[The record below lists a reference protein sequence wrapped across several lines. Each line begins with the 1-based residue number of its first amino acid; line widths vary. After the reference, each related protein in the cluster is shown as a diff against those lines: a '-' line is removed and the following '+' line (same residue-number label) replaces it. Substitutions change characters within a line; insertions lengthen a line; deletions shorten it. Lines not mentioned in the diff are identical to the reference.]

1 MKNDSLLSFEEK
13 LVTTLQ
19 TKKASSEWTQGLK
32 AQLDKSLL
40 NKTIFLDNNKKN
52 KGLRWAFAGFCLAL
66 IAVVAVFAIGPQKV
80 WAEIASL
87 FQRLPGVGVVEDISD
102 SCVLT
107 EPIIIKQDGYTMTLE
122 ELSSTSQEGWVR
134 FSLDGWQGD
143 RDFFYMMLR
152 EFGSLQYTL
161 DNIKPSSV
169 QVGDIYESQ
178 KLYLEY
184 NLPSVCNVAQFTLGF
199 DNLPGS
205 KKNMAPALWQFE
217 PQLRAA
223 TEEDTL
229 PQKNQTFV
237 SSNEQEG
244 VSLQVLSFFETE
256 EETMLSY
263 RFQTP
268 SLRNAVSVMSELE
281 PGLEPSNPIIVDSA
295 GQRYYEKDRTAAGHW
310 QHGYF
315 SILNKLPHNETF
327 HLSSPF
333 LILEWES
340 ADFNQMEAE
349 SPISLEFS
357 PDIEDGHIWHLDF
370 WHEYDYPYKVYFE
383 KVVYH
388 QSPHERLEVHYGSE
402 NDDIKDLM
410 LFCFGEAASSCKRVS
425 GNKGFT
431 EIALAEKPKGVL
443 VLGLYRISRDI
454 RPDGG
459 WVIDF
464 SLNDLPKAEWLPGNT
479 VPYIE
484 PEPRH

>member
-32 AQLDKSLL
+32 TQLDKSLL
-40 NKTIFLDNNKKN
+40 SKTIFLDNHKKN

-66 IAVVAVFAIGPQKV
+66 IAVVTVLAIGPQKV
-80 WAEIASL
+80 WAEITSL
-87 FQRLPGVGVVEDISD
+87 FQRLPGVGVVGDISD

-107 EPIIIKQDGYTMTLE
+107 EPIILEQDGYTMTLE
-122 ELSSTSQEGWVR
+122 ELSSTPQKGWVR

-143 RDFFYMMLR
+143 QDFFYMMLR

-161 DNIKPSSV
+161 DDFKPSSV
-169 QVGDIYESQ
+169 KVGDIYESQ

-184 NLPSVCNVAQFTLGF
+184 NLPSVCNATHFTLDF

-205 KKNMAPALWQFE
+205 KKNMAPAIWQFE

-223 TEEDTL
+223 TKEDTL
-229 PQKNQTFV
+229 PQKNKTFI

-244 VSLQVLSFFETE
+244 ISLQILSFFETE

-263 RFQTP
+263 RFHTP
-268 SLRNAVSVMSELE
+268 SLRNSVSVMSE
-281 PGLEPSNPIIVDSA
+281 LEPSNPIIVDSA
-295 GQRYYEKDRTAAGHW
+295 GQQYYEKDRTAAGHW

-357 PDIEDGHIWHLDF
+357 PDIEDGHVWNLDF
-370 WHEYDYPYKVYFE
+370 WHEYDYPHKVYFE

-388 QSPHERLEVHYGSE
+388 QTPYERLEVHYGAE
-402 NDDIKDLM
+402 NDDIWDLM
-410 LFCFGEAASSCKRVS
+410 LYCFGEAAPSCNGVSS
-425 GNKGFT
+425 NKGFT
-431 EIALAEKPKGVL
+431 EITLAEKPIGEL
-443 VLGLYRISRDI
+443 ILGLYRISRDI

-459 WVIDF
+459 WFIDF